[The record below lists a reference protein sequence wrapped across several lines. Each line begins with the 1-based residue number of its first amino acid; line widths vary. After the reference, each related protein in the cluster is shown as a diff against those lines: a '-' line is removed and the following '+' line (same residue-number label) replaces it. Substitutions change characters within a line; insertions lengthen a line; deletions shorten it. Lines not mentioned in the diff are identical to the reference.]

1 MQMVSRGIQHCFWA
15 LLYFWG
21 SAYGS
26 ISESSKG
33 VWFCFLSWYQGKIT
47 MFPGSFGPDRECW
60 QLIYIIRSVLGYIL
74 IAIPG
79 NSEIP
84 FRSCDHNRSSIQL
97 VAMLVCWTQ
106 SSYTLLQSTCE
117 LSLTIYTNFSRAS
130 TLPSLRLTTTWFIV
144 NIIRSWSKGLPSC
157 CLPNSW
163 GCVDFYSSSTLV
175 SHISNLLRPSKINK
189 HGLFFAWLEEYIEST
204 RYLKLSKYVH
214 YIEKIFTSHRSL
226 RVQKDWTAREEWERE
241 LKQLN
246 KDLWVNR
253 RERYQHEQTKPDG
266 LAIPDSDENIL
277 DIESDEARRGCAA
290 MGGCY
295 ARDCGCCSRPRNM
308 DRRPRHSHCTIECGC
323 CIQNRGSIDQK

>member
-1 MQMVSRGIQHCFWA
+1 
-15 LLYFWG
+15 
-21 SAYGS
+21 
-26 ISESSKG
+26 
-33 VWFCFLSWYQGKIT
+33 

-189 HGLFFAWLEEYIEST
+189 HGLF
-204 RYLKLSKYVH
+204 
-214 YIEKIFTSHRSL
+214 L
-226 RVQKDWTAREEWERE
+226 RGSR
-241 LKQLN
+241 
-246 KDLWVNR
+246 
-253 RERYQHEQTKPDG
+253 
-266 LAIPDSDENIL
+266 NIL
-277 DIESDEARRGCAA
+277 SLPDIWNCPSTCITSKRYSHPTDLSECRRIGLPVRS
-290 MGGCY
+290 GK
-295 ARDCGCCSRPRNM
+295 
-308 DRRPRHSHCTIECGC
+308 
-323 CIQNRGSIDQK
+323 GS